1 VAAALLLSACATGER
16 AATTAAFP
24 TFAAEE
30 VFSVGFSSIAAKYI
44 EPVSVKSLVLDGL
57 RGLGAIDPSVT
68 VAEADGVVT
77 LASAGVVVASRPIP
91 QGEDARGWSRLAV
104 DLSLA
109 GRERSTELR
118 TVSVDKIYEAVFD
131 GALSNLDIFSRYAG
145 PEEARRNRARRD
157 GYGGIGVRFR
167 RAADDVRITEVT
179 PDSPAAQAGI
189 RKNDRL
195 THVGKVPLS
204 NLSHDEILWQL
215 RGPPQ
220 SKIDITIRR
229 DGMVEPLTFTL
240 ERAHIVPPTVSAYH
254 RDGIIYAKI
263 KSFNQDTAHSLEAKL
278 RQMRRD
284 LGRDF
289 RGVVLDLRGNPGG
302 LLKQAIKVTD
312 LFLAQGRILTT
323 AGRHPDS
330 LQHYEA
336 GGPDVIDGA
345 PLAILIDG
353 KSASAAEI
361 VAAALQDRDRAVV
374 VGTTSYGKGT
384 VQTVIRLPND
394 GEITLTWSRFVAPSG
409 YTLHGLGVRPAICTS
424 GKDNDGA
431 QTVTRALAEL
441 ARTTATLVAWRHVGV
456 HDDAQRQELRST
468 CPAET
473 HQEAIDLEVADRLIR
488 DRGLYN
494 GAVGLANATAQA
506 RF

>member
-1 VAAALLLSACATGER
+1 MAAALVVGACATGER

-24 TFAAEE
+24 KFAAEE
-30 VFSVGFSSIAAKYI
+30 VFSVGLSSIAAKYI
-44 EPVSVKSLVLDGL
+44 EPVSVKGLVLDGL
-57 RGLGAIDPSVT
+57 RGLGAIDPSLT

-77 LASAGVVVASRPIP
+77 LASAGVVVASRPTP
-91 QGEDARGWSRLAV
+91 EGEDARGWSRLAV

-109 GRERSTELR
+109 GREHSTELR
-118 TVSVDKIYEAVFD
+118 AVSVEKVYEAVFD

-167 RAADDVRITEVT
+167 LADGDVRITEVT
-179 PDSPAAQAGI
+179 PDSPAAHAGI

-195 THVGKVPLS
+195 THVGTVPLS
-204 NLSHDEILWQL
+204 NLSNEEILHQL
-215 RGPPQ
+215 RGPVQ
-220 SKIDITIRR
+220 SKIDITIQR
-229 DGMVEPLTFTL
+229 DGVAGALTFTL
-240 ERAHIVPPTVSAYH
+240 ERAHIVPPTVSVYH

-278 RQMRRD
+278 RRMRGE
-284 LGRDF
+284 LGRNF

-374 VGTTSYGKGT
+374 IGTTSYGKGT

-424 GKDNDGA
+424 GRDKDDA
-431 QTVTRALAEL
+431 KTVATTLTERAHTA
-441 ARTTATLVAWRHVGV
+441 ATLVAWRQVGI
-456 HDDAQRQELRST
+456 HDDTQRQELRST